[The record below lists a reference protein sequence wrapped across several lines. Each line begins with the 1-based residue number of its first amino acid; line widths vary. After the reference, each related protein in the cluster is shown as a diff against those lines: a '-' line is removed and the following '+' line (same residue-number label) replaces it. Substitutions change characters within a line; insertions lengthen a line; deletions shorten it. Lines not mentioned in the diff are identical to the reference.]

1 VNQPPPHHKGET
13 VNKLYAGIGSRET
26 PPETIQIMQK
36 LGYSLARRVY
46 TLRSGAAKGA
56 DSAFEFGC
64 DVAQGHKEIWLPW
77 LGYDGRRDSNL
88 IPMSTHFELA
98 STLHPA
104 WQYLKDGAKALH
116 ARNTGQILGPDLQTP
131 VDFVVCYTQDGA
143 ESHEQ
148 VTKNTGGTGTAI
160 RLASMKG
167 IPVINLANPNGLERV
182 KALVNPTGGPL
193 D

>member
-1 VNQPPPHHKGET
+1 M
-13 VNKLYAGIGSRET
+13 NKLYAGIGSRET
-26 PPETIQIMQK
+26 PPEIIQIMQK

-64 DVAQGHKEIWLPW
+64 DAAQGHKEIWLPW
-77 LGYDGRRDSNL
+77 LGYEGRRDSNL
-88 IPMSTHFELA
+88 TPNDDHHAMGAVI
-98 STLHPA
+98 HPA
-104 WQYLKDGAKALH
+104 WFYLKDGARALH
-116 ARNTGQILGPDLQTP
+116 ARNVGQILGENLETP
-131 VDFVVCYTQDGA
+131 VDFVICYTHDGV

-167 IPVINLANPNGLERV
+167 IPVINLANPNGHKPNTFFQE
-182 KALVNPTGGPL
+182 
-193 D
+193 